1 MDFILDLAM
10 QFWPMT
16 IFIILVIIG
25 FIINLF
31 DKKIDNRVNFKYKEF
46 PHMKPISIP
55 TKGKGFWGAL
65 LLWSF
70 SSRNWEITKDF
81 HYSLEGENY
90 VIPKGFKFDGASVPK
105 FLGQFLSPVG
115 VLLIGGLI
123 HDYGYKYATLMKK
136 DKKTIGKKSQKWMD
150 KVFRDI
156 NIEVNGFYFLNYLA
170 YWALRIGGFVAWNKH
185 RDANDDVPKYLSG
198 NGKSTKK

>member
-1 MDFILDLAM
+1 MDFIISLAM

-16 IFIILVIIG
+16 IFIILVILG

-31 DKKIDNRVNFKYKEF
+31 DKKIDNRVNFTYKDY
-46 PHMKPISIP
+46 PHMKPIRIA

-65 LLWSF
+65 MLWVF
-70 SSRNWEITKDF
+70 GTRHWEVAKDF
-81 HYSLEGENY
+81 NYSINKQNF

-105 FLGQFLSPVG
+105 FLAQFLSPVG

-123 HDYGYKYATLMKK
+123 HDYGYKYETLLLKNG
-136 DKKTIGKKSQKWMD
+136 KTIGIRSRQWMD
-150 KVFRDI
+150 KTFRDI

-170 YWALRIGGFVAWNKH
+170 YWALRLGGWVAWNKH
-185 RDANDDVPKYLSG
+185 RKINAKVGD
-198 NGKSTKK
+198 

>member
-1 MDFILDLAM
+1 MDFIISLAM

-16 IFIILVIIG
+16 IFIILVILG

-31 DKKIDNRVNFKYKEF
+31 DKKIDNRVNFTYKDY
-46 PHMKPISIP
+46 PHMKPIRIA

-65 LLWSF
+65 MLWVF
-70 SSRNWEITKDF
+70 GTRHWEVAKDF
-81 HYSLEGENY
+81 NYSINKQNF

-105 FLGQFLSPVG
+105 FLAQFLSPVG

-123 HDYGYKYATLMKK
+123 HDYGYKYETLLLKN
-136 DKKTIGKKSQKWMD
+136 KKTIGIKTQKWMD
-150 KVFRDI
+150 QTFRDI

-170 YWALRIGGFVAWNKH
+170 YWALRLGGWVAWNKH
-185 RDANDDVPKYLSG
+185 RKVNAKIG
-198 NGKSTKK
+198 E